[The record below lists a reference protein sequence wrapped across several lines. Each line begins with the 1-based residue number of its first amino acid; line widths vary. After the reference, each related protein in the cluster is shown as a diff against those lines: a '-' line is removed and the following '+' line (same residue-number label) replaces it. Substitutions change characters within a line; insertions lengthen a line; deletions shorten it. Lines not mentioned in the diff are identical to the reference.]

1 MMKVS
6 RIHELRLDSAPFTE
20 CWAHP
25 KSPLRGRGESRVPAG
40 GMEMWIVG
48 RVNTKGSSSC
58 SVQQGQLSR
67 FGLCPALKLCPV
79 H

>member
-1 MMKVS
+1 MMKVMNS
-6 RIHELRLDSAPFTE
+6 DWILLHSQNVGHTLSHLS
-20 CWAHP
+20 
-25 KSPLRGRGESRVPAG
+25 GAG
-40 GMEMWIVG
+40 VRAGCQQVGMEVWIVG